1 MKIFNKKYI
10 ITAIVL
16 AIVLAIGCYDN
27 KSTGTINFGKSIEK
41 FSKLDTSSM
50 KNNILNK
57 IWYNED
63 YNFCYILTKN
73 SIISFEYDDYYD
85 EYMYSEYIY
94 PECNISNNVVSYKFD
109 NIEESGQTTF
119 TLIDTYELS
128 SNTQGISKYNNENYE
143 INAKF
148 KGYDMQNAYTKIK
161 SDMYNISNLRL
172 VSLEN
177 KNNFVEINKDK
188 IVINY
193 NNLKRNVD
201 IEQFEKENC
210 GEIYYKIGNE
220 KEYIQIM
227 YDEDYGWG
235 LELIEIIKNK
245 DSYEEKSVVG
255 FEAEALGK

>member
-1 MKIFNKKYI
+1 MI
-10 ITAIVL
+10 I
-16 AIVLAIGCYDN
+16 
-27 KSTGTINFGKSIEK
+27 
-41 FSKLDTSSM
+41 
-50 KNNILNK
+50 
-57 IWYNED
+57 
-63 YNFCYILTKN
+63 
-73 SIISFEYDDYYD
+73 
-85 EYMYSEYIY
+85 
-94 PECNISNNVVSYKFD
+94 
-109 NIEESGQTTF
+109 IEESGQTTF

-193 NNLKRNVD
+193 NNLKRNID
-201 IEQFEKENC
+201 IEQFEKENY